1 MLILR
6 QNPPRLKR
14 EPFENTTTRIAII
27 PNHKNICIY
36 QLSHTFMKPLRLR
49 PPLMILEFAVCV
61 HLLHTIKSAQNFN
74 FKSYI
79 QIKTSKR
86 LDGLRVACQILIPEV
101 RSLNHWA
108 GSIYFSW
115 WKLSVFASF
124 FKPVVPPALAL
135 CYKLSSV
142 LICVVLSRIRYGS
155 WRSSPG

>member
-1 MLILR
+1 MDFSTGNRFDNNCLSSLALFNSSTY
-6 QNPPRLKR
+6 QDPH
-14 EPFENTTTRIAII
+14 I

-86 LDGLRVACQILIPEV
+86 LDGLRVA
-101 RSLNHWA
+101 
-108 GSIYFSW
+108 
-115 WKLSVFASF
+115 
-124 FKPVVPPALAL
+124 
-135 CYKLSSV
+135 
-142 LICVVLSRIRYGS
+142 
-155 WRSSPG
+155 